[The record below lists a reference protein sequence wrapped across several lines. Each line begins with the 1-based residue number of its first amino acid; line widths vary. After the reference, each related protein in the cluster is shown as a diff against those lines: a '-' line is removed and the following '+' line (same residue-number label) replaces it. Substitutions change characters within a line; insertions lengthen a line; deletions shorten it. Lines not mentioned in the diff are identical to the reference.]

1 MKVCVFAG
9 TFDPI
14 TIGHTFVIEKCLDI
28 FDKVVIALGI
38 NQDKT
43 PTFDLETRK
52 KMIELATNNNDRVE
66 IASFDGM
73 LVDFMK
79 KRGITVSVRGIR
91 DLDDYKYETTMER
104 FNRDMYSEMT
114 TLYIPTPKELVHI
127 SSSAIRS
134 ILSLKGDASEYLPKS
149 VCEFI
154 KTENKDK

>member
-14 TIGHTFVIEKCLDI
+14 TIGHTFVIEKCLEI
-28 FDKVVIALGI
+28 FDKVVVALGI
-38 NQDKT
+38 NQDKK
-43 PTFDLETRK
+43 PMFDLQSRK
-52 KMIELATNNNDRVE
+52 KMIELATKGNERVE
-66 IASFDGM
+66 ITTFDGM

-79 KRGITVSVRGIR
+79 QNNIKVNVRGIR

-104 FNRDMYSEMT
+104 YNRDMYSEMT
-114 TLYIPTPKELVHI
+114 TIYIPTPKELVHI

-134 ILSLKGDASEYLPKS
+134 ILNLGADPSEYLPKA

-154 KTENKDK
+154 SAERLGK